1 MTRWLAVALALAACS
16 KKHDDKP
23 APPADK
29 PMPVAPA
36 PTGASSL
43 AVKDG
48 PVPEFSGSYDKVLAQ
63 IDAQAKHTTLAFV
76 RGCPALTCDPGA
88 WEIEQIAH
96 VCPKAYLATFDIPT
110 DEVTTTDGKKLHAD
124 LHLSGPADQA
134 STGTIEHVRL
144 EISHLDHDAV
154 IGIAH
159 HETTDSSVDG
169 TFHAEVCPRT

>member
-23 APPADK
+23 APAADK

-36 PTGASSL
+36 PTGASGL

-63 IDAQAKHTTLAFV
+63 IDAGAKHTMLAFV

-88 WEIEQIAH
+88 WEPEQVAH

-110 DEVTTTDGKKLHAD
+110 DEVSSPDGATFKLD
-124 LHLSGPADQA
+124 LHLAGPAENA
-134 STGTIEHVRL
+134 STGTL
-144 EISHLDHDAV
+144 ERIKLELSHLDHDGV
-154 IGIAH
+154 SGRAH
-159 HETTDSSVDG
+159 HHTTDSSVDG
-169 TFHAEVCPRT
+169 SFHAEVCPRT